1 MAVALNVV
9 PGLGTGY
16 LYQRRWRAYWITAV
30 GNGAWLAAGAL
41 FSQGSTTE
49 MDPKTQLI
57 GLLGLSIL
65 GIVTAIE
72 AGQTVKKVRQTG
84 SQT

>member
-1 MAVALNVV
+1 MLCLVLALATCTNGAGVLTGSQRSQT
-9 PGLGTGY
+9 GLG
-16 LYQRRWRAYWITAV
+16 W
-30 GNGAWLAAGAL
+30 AAGAL
-41 FSQGSTTE
+41 FSQGNTIE

-72 AGQTVKKVRQTG
+72 AGQTVKKVRQAG
-84 SQT
+84 SQA

>member
-1 MAVALNVV
+1 MLCLVLALA
-9 PGLGTGY
+9 TC
-16 LYQRRWRAYWITAV
+16 T
-30 GNGAWLAAGAL
+30 NGAGAL
-41 FSQGSTTE
+41 TGSQRSETGLGWPQVPVQPREHHRDGS
-49 MDPKTQLI
+49 KTQLI

-72 AGQTVKKVRQTG
+72 AGQTVKKVRQAG

>member
-1 MAVALNVV
+1 MLCLVLALA
-9 PGLGTGY
+9 TC
-16 LYQRRWRAYWITAV
+16 T
-30 GNGAWLAAGAL
+30 NGAGVRTG
-41 FSQGSTTE
+41 SQQSQTGPGWPQAPCSAKGNTIE

-72 AGQTVKKVRQTG
+72 AGQTVKKVRQAG
-84 SQT
+84 SQA

>member
-1 MAVALNVV
+1 
-9 PGLGTGY
+9 
-16 LYQRRWRAYWITAV
+16 
-30 GNGAWLAAGAL
+30 
-41 FSQGSTTE
+41 

-72 AGQTVKKVRQTG
+72 AGQTVKKVRQAG